1 MYDEIDYINKDIM
14 QEFINSKNSLRQG
27 NGIIYENEIDI
38 NPKEQLNALLEN
50 LQLKDRQIVSYH
62 LGLEDDMPMT
72 FQMIGEKMS
81 LTKQAV
87 RSRYI
92 KAMKVIKELY
102 EQ

>member
-1 MYDEIDYINKDIM
+1 
-14 QEFINSKNSLRQG
+14 
-27 NGIIYENEIDI
+27 
-38 NPKEQLNALLEN
+38 
-50 LQLKDRQIVSYH
+50 
-62 LGLEDDMPMT
+62 MPMT